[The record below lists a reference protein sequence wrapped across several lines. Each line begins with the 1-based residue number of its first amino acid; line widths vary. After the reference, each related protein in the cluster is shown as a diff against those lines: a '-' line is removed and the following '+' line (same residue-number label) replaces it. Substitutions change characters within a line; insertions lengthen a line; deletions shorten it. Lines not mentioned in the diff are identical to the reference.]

1 MDVPRFDLNEGAAI
15 AVISFAVLET
25 FKVYR
30 DTAPSLQDVRAAKQ
44 DDWQCAQ
51 QLLDADVLT
60 GIVVV
65 LMGMAGVILLN
76 KRYPLVFLVLT
87 WVCVAGYYHAVRK
100 GPNSYHQAVKEGRL

>member
-1 MDVPRFDLNEGAAI
+1 VDRFPDLNEGAAI

-30 DTAPSLQDVRAAKQ
+30 DTAPPLKECRFADRN
-44 DDWQCAQ
+44 DWGTSQ

-65 LMGMAGVILLN
+65 LMGMAGVLLLN
-76 KRYPLVFLVLT
+76 KRYPLVFLVAT
-87 WVCVAGYYHAVRK
+87 WMATSFYYHAVRK
-100 GPNSYHQAVKEGRL
+100 GPQSWDQARKEGLL